1 MADSASGI
9 TDIINIPLDIRE
21 QYMPFKG
28 NGKNFSFKTSSTK
41 ECIKFSPFP
50 STFDEYFDNINNDS
64 NSVKKD
70 DFLNN
75 VGEFKVREYV
85 IESRAT
91 SFYKFGS
98 FLFEGMQKGFKEAN
112 EKTMSELVEQV
123 KDLFSGL
130 IKNLNDN
137 KFYSDMLKD
146 IIPRNYLGVD
156 GDPAMGK
163 YDALVIWM
171 PFILYYCLTTSRTT
185 RCYTFPANAELYNE
199 ESNGSAGWTS
209 NSSSFG
215 IESKSNG
222 SLTGFNVFNQM
233 LGTLNTSIM
242 PIFNPYAQE
251 SKTTTKF
258 KISLIND
265 TRESA
270 INNFLLVH
278 NLIGGNL
285 PLQYGFI
292 RTGSSVYDILLPN
305 GSRRYFMCGG
315 KFSVKGKGVLR
326 SLESQFGSGELPNTV
341 EADTAMK
348 TMEFK
353 NIKIPDVYDLDLEFN
368 SLLPDNFNNYIY
380 GYFSNNNNIES
391 LSGQSGVL
399 NKLGNSIQTA
409 IASMT
414 NGTSSNASSSSST
427 ENQYSD
433 TKITNRTNNPGSI
446 LTTH

>member
-21 QYMPFKG
+21 QYMPFKADG
-28 NGKNFSFKTSSTK
+28 KIKNFSFKEGEADSVV
-41 ECIKFSPFP
+41 KFSPFP
-50 STFDEYFDNINNDS
+50 STFNDYFSEINNAS
-64 NSVKKD
+64 NLSSDEFLKK
-70 DFLNN
+70 

-98 FLFEGMQKGFKEAN
+98 FLFEGMQEGFKEAN

-123 KDLFSGL
+123 KDLFSEL
-130 IKNLNDN
+130 RKNLNSDSDSDS
-137 KFYSDMLKD
+137 FYKDILKD
-146 IIPRNYLGVD
+146 TLTNAKDYFGFSDYKKTFGIENK
-156 GDPAMGK
+156 K
-163 YDALVIWM
+163 YDNIVLWL
-171 PFILYYCLTTSRTT
+171 PFVLYYCLTTSQTT

-215 IESKSNG
+215 IDSKGNA
-222 SLTGFNVFNQM
+222 SLTGFNVFNQL

-251 SKTTTKF
+251 NKTTTKF

-265 TRESA
+265 TRKSA

-278 NLIGGNL
+278 SLIGGNL

-292 RTGSSVYDILLPN
+292 RTGSSVYDIILPN
-305 GSRRYFMCGG
+305 GSRRFFMCGG

-326 SLESQFGSGELPNTV
+326 SWHHRSQSGITGLEHNRNFFT
-341 EADTAMK
+341 D
-348 TMEFK
+348 
-353 NIKIPDVYDLDLEFN
+353 IKIPDVYDLDLEFN

-380 GYFSNNNNIES
+380 GYYSNNKFDNFDDKNS
-391 LSGQSGVL
+391 QLSGVL
-399 NKLGNSIQTA
+399 NTLGNNIQSKF
-409 IASMT
+409 ASMT
-414 NGTSSNASSSSST
+414 KGASSNASSTST
-427 ENQYSD
+427 TQHLQP
-433 TKITNRTNNPGSI
+433 KQ
-446 LTTH
+446 